1 MKESEVQ
8 VFYSKK
14 YKVRKMEKFAFL
26 SDPKQ
31 SNIEIPSTSTYLRNS
46 NALQELEGRFH

>member
-1 MKESEVQ
+1 MHL
-8 VFYSKK
+8 FYNRK
-14 YKVRKMEKFAFL
+14 YKVKKMEKFAFL

-46 NALQELEGRFH
+46 NALQEL